1 MKKEILT
8 EEIYRMRKLMN
19 FDSKDYYENTTSY
32 DKLFEEKLRT
42 KRLLKEEDEPN
53 DFIAQTD
60 WSDGGK
66 FNWGNAKLKNIVK
79 YVMEIDAS
87 LGGTFTK
94 TVSYKLM
101 MNWFLQN
108 DSQQT
113 RESLKNW
120 MFGDIY
126 YGIPN
131 TSTDVK
137 KSKKKG
143 VEISNNFDRNLQ
155 DELTTKLESASKK
168 ESAAKQSVNKLNI
181 EIKEFNKNNILI
193 DKEELSELNLL
204 IDLYLNFQ
212 ENDDYDSIEKVIE
225 ELTGRYEIKRS
236 TGMGV
241 DIGDNDTL
249 AVATP
254 KQAISYKMSAMG
266 KMVKQLGDI
275 DGKTLQKAMNSLV
288 NIEIGNDSSKS
299 SGGGWKDKI
308 TEKKITSIIDKDTN
322 VLSYPDNDTS
332 TNERNE
338 QSKQFFPDDGIK
350 IGPEAETAMQEIIKE
365 LSDIVGGF
373 NEEVDNLI
381 ETSGIKT
388 LKLEVLSINLFLY
401 SSTSKVRTTYGS
413 NDKVYSEKNN
423 IQLAKDRIK
432 TMENG
437 AKSIIGRSRLK
448 NYKDVT
454 QVLTSDDRPNIGPG
468 WKDLIGKTW
477 DGKDIPVTSEY
488 YGEMFINAYNIYK
501 KKFGK
506 ELTPQKFFGARD
518 NSAVNSI
525 KELGIEV
532 SQRDLSEEYNRVYG
546 KYRNSMFG
554 INVSLRMPEV
564 VTTSEKEEE
573 FFIISTP
580 NLSINLVAKENV
592 DWSGIIS
599 KIKKKMKKLGRKIKS
614 IDLSTK
620 PRGRVIKLKNIC
632 STCCPKW

>member
-212 ENDDYDSIEKVIE
+212 ENDDYDSIEDVVEK
-225 ELTGRYEIKRS
+225 LTGRYKIKRS

-506 ELTPQKFFGARD
+506 ELTPQKFFGGRD
-518 NSAVNSI
+518 NSAVNRI
-525 KELGIEV
+525 KKMGIEV
-532 SQRDLSEEYNRVYG
+532 SQPDLRKEYNRVYG

-564 VTTSEKEEE
+564 VTTSKKEEE

-580 NLSINLVAKENV
+580 NLSINLVAKTGV
-592 DWSGIIS
+592 DWYGIIY

>member
-212 ENDDYDSIEKVIE
+212 ENDDYDSIEDVVEK
-225 ELTGRYEIKRS
+225 LTGRYKIKRS

-338 QSKQFFPDDGIK
+338 QSIQFFPDDGIK

-401 SSTSKVRTTYGS
+401 SSTSKVRTSYGS

-477 DGKDIPVTSEY
+477 DGKDIPVTS
-488 YGEMFINAYNIYK
+488 
-501 KKFGK
+501 
-506 ELTPQKFFGARD
+506 
-518 NSAVNSI
+518 
-525 KELGIEV
+525 
-532 SQRDLSEEYNRVYG
+532 
-546 KYRNSMFG
+546 
-554 INVSLRMPEV
+554 
-564 VTTSEKEEE
+564 
-573 FFIISTP
+573 
-580 NLSINLVAKENV
+580 
-592 DWSGIIS
+592 
-599 KIKKKMKKLGRKIKS
+599 
-614 IDLSTK
+614 
-620 PRGRVIKLKNIC
+620 
-632 STCCPKW
+632 